1 MQTVNIHEAKTH
13 LSRLIEQAARG
24 EPFVI
29 AKAGK
34 PLVKVMALHA
44 PEAGQQ
50 RRLGFMAGQIAV
62 PRIST
67 GWGAPRSSG
76 CSVMRR
82 EVAAGYASAAVGGGS
97 AGPLIG
103 GGACLDQRAGK

>member
-1 MQTVNIHEAKTH
+1 MQTVNNHEAKTH
-13 LSRLIEQAARG
+13 LSRLVEQAARG

-50 RRLGFMAGQIAV
+50 QRLGFMAGQIAV
-62 PRIST
+62 PEDFDRL
-67 GWGAPRSSG
+67 
-76 CSVMRR
+76 
-82 EVAAGYASAAVGGGS
+82 GS
-97 AGPLIG
+97 AEIERLFG
-103 GGACLDQRAGK
+103 GEA